1 MKVCRSITQFSN
13 QTEEYLGEYLL
24 NSFDLPLF
32 QEKFE
37 ETDSNDP
44 MYSCYPVREI
54 HISFLSSYLD
64 EKIQWDFE
72 KYSYFLEAT
81 SI

>member
-1 MKVCRSITQFSN
+1 M
-13 QTEEYLGEYLL
+13 
-24 NSFDLPLF
+24 F

-44 MYSCYPVREI
+44 MYACYPVCEI
-54 HISFLSSYLD
+54 HISFLSGYLD

>member
-13 QTEEYLGEYLL
+13 LTEEYLGEYLL

-37 ETDSNDP
+37 ETDSNDL
-44 MYSCYPVREI
+44 MYACYPVGEI
-54 HISFLSSYLD
+54 HISF
-64 EKIQWDFE
+64 
-72 KYSYFLEAT
+72 
-81 SI
+81 

>member
-1 MKVCRSITQFSN
+1 MKVYRSITQFSN
-13 QTEEYLGEYLL
+13 QTEEYVGEYLL

-37 ETDSNDP
+37 ESDSNDP
-44 MYSCYPVREI
+44 MYACYPVCEI
-54 HISFLSSYLD
+54 HISFLSGYLD
-64 EKIQWDFE
+64 EKIQWDSE